1 MTAFACQGPGAK
13 LMIDIEDVLLT
24 YGKQM
29 SQKNIP
35 RCKFTRKC
43 IKLMKY
49 KPANQL
55 GEAV

>member
-1 MTAFACQGPGAK
+1 
-13 LMIDIEDVLLT
+13 MIDIEDVLLT